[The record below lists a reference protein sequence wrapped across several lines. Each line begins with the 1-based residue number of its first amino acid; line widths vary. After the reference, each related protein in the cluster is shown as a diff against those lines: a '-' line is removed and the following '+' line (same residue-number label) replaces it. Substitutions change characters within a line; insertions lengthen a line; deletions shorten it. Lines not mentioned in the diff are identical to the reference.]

1 MIICTVEIDS
11 EEHANQFDELVNK
24 LPYVKKLKRQHLS
37 VEDVVMPYWETI
49 NKEDLQAFLSED
61 DEDLHLISSEEVF
74 KKYRP

>member
-1 MIICTVEIDS
+1 MIIRTVEIDS
-11 EEHANQFDELVNK
+11 EEHAKQFDELVNK

-37 VEDVVMPYWETI
+37 VEDVVMPYGETI

-61 DEDLHLISSEEVF
+61 DEDLHLISFEEVF